1 MRKQLSLPAAVLA
14 AVLSV
19 ALTACGNDPG
29 SGPGG
34 SSVSEGPV
42 LTGIRW
48 SVESVTVDGEK
59 TANPTGAHVTFTD
72 EGRAE
77 GNYGCNRFGADVTV
91 EGDTVTVGRG
101 VMTEIGCE
109 KPVMRFEELLSKA
122 FSGTLTAAVDD
133 GRLTLTTR
141 QGDTI
146 ALTSDPAVPDAP
158 LAGAKWTVTSL
169 ISGETVSS
177 VPAGAE
183 RKAHLTLDDEGT
195 LRGSLGCN
203 TFSVAAEVDEAQSTI
218 TLSKLATT
226 RKLCEGPE
234 AELETAVLRVLE
246 QDSVTYEIEQRSL
259 TLTADDGRGLT
270 AAAPQP

>member
-14 AVLSV
+14 AVLSA
-19 ALTACGNDPG
+19 ALTACGTDAG

-34 SSVSEGPV
+34 SSVAEDPA

-48 SVESVTVDGEK
+48 SVESVTVEGEK
-59 TANPTGAHVTFTD
+59 TANPTDAHITLTD

-77 GNYGCNRFGADVTV
+77 GSYGCNRFGADATV
-91 EGDTVTVGRG
+91 EGDTVTVGQG
-101 VMTEIGCE
+101 TMTEIGCE
-109 KPVMRFEELLSKA
+109 KPVMQFEELLRKA

-158 LAGAKWTVTSL
+158 LTGTKWTVTSL
-169 ISGETVSS
+169 VSGETVSS
-177 VPAGAE
+177 APAGAE
-183 RKAHLTLDDEGT
+183 QKAHLTLDDEGT
-195 LRGSLGCN
+195 MRGSLGCN
-203 TFSVAAEVDEAQSTI
+203 TFSVAADVDAAQSTI

-246 QDSVTYEIEQRSL
+246 QDSVTYEIEQRAL
-259 TLTADDGRGLT
+259 TLTAENGRGLT
-270 AAAPQP
+270 ATAPKS